1 MDPRLVHPYTAIV
14 SGPTGSGK
22 TQFVKRLITRGDSTV
37 NDPPEKILWLYGE
50 YQSAYDDMRKS
61 IDNIR
66 FIEGFPSDMD
76 ALIDPKVRNLVVIDD
91 LMTELSGDTRVTNLF
106 TKGSHHR
113 NMSVI
118 FIVQNLFLA
127 SKQFR
132 TISLNA
138 HYMVLFKNPRD
149 NSQIVHL
156 AKQIFPGRVKFVQE
170 SFIDATAKQ
179 YGYLLVD
186 LRATTPE
193 DLRLRTDIFE
203 GLRQTVYVP
212 RV

>member
-1 MDPRLVHPYTAIV
+1 MDPRLAHPYTAIV

-22 TQFVKRLITRGDSTV
+22 TQFVKRLITSGDASV
-37 NDPPEKILWLYGE
+37 DDPPEKILWLYGE

-61 IDNIR
+61 IDNVR

-76 ALIDPKVRNLVVIDD
+76 TLIDPGVRNLVVIDD

-138 HYMVLFKNPRD
+138 HYMILFKNPRD

-170 SFIDATAKQ
+170 SFMDATAKQ

-186 LRATTPE
+186 LRAATPE
-193 DLRLRTDIFE
+193 DLRLRTDILE

>member
-1 MDPRLVHPYTAIV
+1 MDARRIHPYTAIV

-22 TQFVKRLITRGDSTV
+22 TQFIKKLMTEGDKTV
-37 NDPPEKILWLYGE
+37 DGPPEKIIFLYGE

-61 IDNIR
+61 IENIQ
-66 FIEGFPSDMD
+66 FIEGFPPNMES
-76 ALIDPKVRNLVVIDD
+76 LIDPKVRNLVVIDD
-91 LMTELSGDTRVTNLF
+91 LMTELSGDTRVMNMF
-106 TKGSHHR
+106 TKTSHHR

-138 HYMVLFKNPRD
+138 HYMILFKNPRD
-149 NSQIVHL
+149 NSQIIHL

-170 SFIDATAKQ
+170 SFMDATRQQ
-179 YGYLLVD
+179 YGYLLLD
-186 LRATTPE
+186 LRATTPD
-193 DLRLRTDIFE
+193 DLRLRTDIFQ
-203 GLRQTVYVP
+203 GLKQTVYVP

>member
-1 MDPRLVHPYTAIV
+1 
-14 SGPTGSGK
+14 
-22 TQFVKRLITRGDSTV
+22 
-37 NDPPEKILWLYGE
+37 
-50 YQSAYDDMRKS
+50 MRKS
-61 IDNIR
+61 TDNLH
-66 FIEGFPSDMD
+66 FINV
-76 ALIDPKVRNLVVIDD
+76 KNLVVIDD
-91 LMTELSGDTRVTNLF
+91 LMTELSGDARVMNMF

-113 NMSVI
+113 NMSVV

-149 NSQIVHL
+149 NSQIIHL
-156 AKQIFPGRVKFVQE
+156 GKQIYPGRVKFVQE
-170 SFIDATAKQ
+170 SFMDATKKQ

-186 LRATTPE
+186 MRATTPE
-193 DLRLRTDIFE
+193 DLRLRTDIFQ

>member
-1 MDPRLVHPYTAIV
+1 MDARLIHPYTAIV

-22 TQFVKRLITRGDSTV
+22 TQFVKRLISAGETV
-37 NDPPEKILWLYGE
+37 VDGPPDNIVWLYGE
-50 YQSAYDDMRKS
+50 YQSTYDEMRKS
-61 IDNIR
+61 VDNIH
-66 FIEGFPSDMD
+66 FIEGFPQDMES
-76 ALIDPKVRNLVVIDD
+76 LIDPSKRNLVVIDD
-91 LMTELSGDTRVTNLF
+91 LMAELSGDTRVMNMF

-138 HYMVLFKNPRD
+138 HYMILFKNPRD
-149 NSQIVHL
+149 NSQIIHL
-156 AKQIFPGRVKFVQE
+156 AKQIFPGRVKYVQE
-170 SFIDATAKQ
+170 SFVDATERR
-179 YGYLLVD
+179 YGYLLLD

-193 DLRLRTDIFE
+193 DLRLRTDIFQ

>member
-1 MDPRLVHPYTAIV
+1 MDARLVHPYTAIV

-22 TQFVKRLITRGDSTV
+22 TQFVKRLISAGETV
-37 NDPPEKILWLYGE
+37 VDGPPDKIIWLYGE
-50 YQSAYDDMRKS
+50 YQSTYDDMRES
-61 IDNIR
+61 TENIR
-66 FIEGFPSDMD
+66 FIEGFPQDMES
-76 ALIDPKVRNLVVIDD
+76 LIDPNVRNLVVIDD
-91 LMTELSGDTRVTNLF
+91 LMTELSGDTRVMNMF

-149 NSQIVHL
+149 NSQISHL

-170 SFIDATAKQ
+170 SFVDATQRQ

-186 LRATTPE
+186 LKPTTPE
-193 DLRLRTDIFE
+193 DLRLRTDIFD

>member
-1 MDPRLVHPYTAIV
+1 MDARLLHPFTLIC

-22 TQFVKRLITRGDSTV
+22 TRFVKRIITSGDTV
-37 NDPPEKILWLYGE
+37 IDGPPDNIIWLYGE
-50 YQSAYDDMRKS
+50 YQDTYDEMKAS
-61 IDNIR
+61 ISNVR
-66 FIEGFPSDMD
+66 FIEGFPQDLDS
-76 ALIDPKVRNLVVIDD
+76 LIDPSVRNLVVIDD
-91 LMTELSGDTRVTNLF
+91 LMMECANNSNVTNMF
-106 TKGSHHR
+106 TKGSHHK

-149 NSQIVHL
+149 NSQIIHL

-170 SFIDATAKQ
+170 SFMDATEHQ

-193 DLRLRTDIFE
+193 HLRLRTDMFR

>member
-1 MDPRLVHPYTAIV
+1 MDPRLAHPYTAIV

-22 TQFVKRLITRGDSTV
+22 TQFVKRLITSGDASV
-37 NDPPEKILWLYGE
+37 DDPPEKILWLYGE

-61 IDNIR
+61 IDNVR

-76 ALIDPKVRNLVVIDD
+76 TLIDPGVRNLVVIDD

-138 HYMVLFKNPRD
+138 HYMILFKNPRD
-149 NSQIVHL
+149 NSH
-156 AKQIFPGRVKFVQE
+156 GR
-170 SFIDATAKQ
+170 
-179 YGYLLVD
+179 Y
-186 LRATTPE
+186 R
-193 DLRLRTDIFE
+193 
-203 GLRQTVYVP
+203 
-212 RV
+212 